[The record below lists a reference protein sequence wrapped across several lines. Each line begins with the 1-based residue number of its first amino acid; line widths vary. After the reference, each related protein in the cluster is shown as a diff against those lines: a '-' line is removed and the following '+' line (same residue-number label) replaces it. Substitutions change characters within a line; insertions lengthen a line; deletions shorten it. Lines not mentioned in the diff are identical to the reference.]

1 MRQDTKTRTLQSGDA
16 RNVALNF
23 CDLRRSRS
31 FDLWFYGIHFD
42 LTNSWP
48 RTNNGQVML
57 TSEFSPC
64 RSYRKIEVLY
74 GFVLACFG
82 PTMTPQPLPSQ
93 LFLAQTS
100 KRRHR
105 RNAAPGLV
113 CWEAFLLWHAT
124 IADQEMPRG
133 HGNSG
138 QHRGHL
144 GLATDGTKL
153 IPSP

>member
-82 PTMTPQPLPSQ
+82 PTMTPQ
-93 LFLAQTS
+93 
-100 KRRHR
+100 
-105 RNAAPGLV
+105 AAPKPTFFGPNIQE
-113 CWEAFLLWHAT
+113 EAQAQCSARARLLRGISALTCHHCRSRDA
-124 IADQEMPRG
+124 PRTWK
-133 HGNSG
+133 
-138 QHRGHL
+138 L
-144 GLATDGTKL
+144 GSTSRPLGACHWRH
-153 IPSP
+153 